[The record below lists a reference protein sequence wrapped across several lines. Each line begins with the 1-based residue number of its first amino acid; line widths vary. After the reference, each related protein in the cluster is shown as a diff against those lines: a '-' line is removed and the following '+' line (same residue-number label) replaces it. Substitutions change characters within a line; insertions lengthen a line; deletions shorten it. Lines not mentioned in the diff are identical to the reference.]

1 MGRAYSTDLRARI
14 SSLIASG
21 ASRRETSRHFAVS
34 PSFAVKLAQRVSVT
48 GSVLPD
54 KQGRPPGGGKL
65 AAHMAMLIGWVEAE
79 GDITMPEL
87 AAKLLAQT
95 GVTVHPASLSR
106 ALLVAGFTYKKNS
119 SGIGNRTRGCSG
131 GT

>member
-1 MGRAYSTDLRARI
+1 
-14 SSLIASG
+14 
-21 ASRRETSRHFAVS
+21 
-34 PSFAVKLAQRVSVT
+34 
-48 GSVLPD
+48 
-54 KQGRPPGGGKL
+54 
-65 AAHMAMLIGWVEAE
+65 
-79 GDITMPEL
+79 MPEL

-106 ALLVAGFTYKKNS
+106 ALLVAGFAYKKNS

>member
-1 MGRAYSTDLRARI
+1 
-14 SSLIASG
+14 
-21 ASRRETSRHFAVS
+21 
-34 PSFAVKLAQRVSVT
+34 VKLAKRVAVT

-87 AAKLLAQT
+87 AAKLLAEA
-95 GVTVHPASLSR
+95 GVTAHPASLSR